1 MTTTATRHDRD
12 VVDRYP
18 SRREPEPS
26 ITERL
31 DPVLWG
37 DGDGPLDAD
46 QLAAYERDGH
56 LIVADLLGPDVV
68 ARCLD
73 AARELASAPSPGST
87 EVAEPDRDGELRS
100 VFELDRHPEFAE
112 LMALP
117 ELADVARQLLG
128 SDVSIHQSRLNLKRA
143 FVGRGFPWHSDFE
156 TWHVEDGMPAMRA
169 VSCSVALTDNGAHN
183 GPLLLIDGS
192 HRWFV
197 SCVGETPTDHHLHS
211 LRRQEYG
218 VPDPASLSWLA
229 DRGAT
234 SVFTGRAGSVTFFE
248 CNTMHGSADNIT
260 PDARTNA
267 FFVYTSVD
275 NALEAPF
282 GADRPR
288 PSHLARR
295 EARPVVRR

>member
-1 MTTTATRHDRD
+1 MSMTMNRESDRI
-12 VVDRYP
+12 VDRYP
-18 SRREPEPS
+18 SRCDAEPS

-37 DGDGPLDAD
+37 DGDGPLDAA

-56 LIVADLLGPDVV
+56 LIVTDLLGSAMVD
-68 ARCLD
+68 RCLT
-73 AARELASAPSPGST
+73 AARQLASAPKAGST
-87 EVAEPDRDGELRS
+87 VVAEPDHDGALRS
-100 VFELDRHPEFAE
+100 VFELDRHPVFAE
-112 LMALP
+112 LMAMP
-117 ELADVARQLLG
+117 ELAGVGRQLLG

-169 VSCSVALTDNGAHN
+169 VSCSVALTDNDPHN

-229 DRGAT
+229 DRGGV
-234 SVFTGRAGSVTFFE
+234 SVFTGRAGSVAFFE

-282 GADRPR
+282 GTDLPR
-288 PSHLARR
+288 PSYLARR
-295 EARPVVRR
+295 EIRPVIER